1 MILDHL
7 EHADQYLPLHLH
19 FRDAF
24 TFLQNTQLAKLPDGR
39 TEIEGDA
46 VYAMVVREDGRGQ
59 AGARLESHQR
69 TIDIQ
74 YAVSGEE
81 VIGWSPAGTA
91 HPGEGYDAEKDV
103 DLHEGTPLAW
113 LPTPPGA
120 FAVFFPQDLHAPL
133 AGSGPLVKVVV
144 KVRL

>member
-1 MILDHL
+1 MILDCL
-7 EHADQYLPLHLH
+7 AYADRLAPLHPR
-19 FRDAF
+19 FQDSFAF
-24 TFLQNTQLAKLPDGR
+24 LRNTALADLPDGR
-39 TEIEGDA
+39 TEIDGDA
-46 VYAMVVREDGRGQ
+46 VYAMVVREDGRGK

-69 TIDIQ
+69 AIDIQ
-74 YAVSGEE
+74 YAVRGDE

-103 DLHEGTPLAW
+103 DLHAGTPLAW

-120 FAVFFPQDLHAPL
+120 FAIFFPQDLHAPL

-144 KVRL
+144 KVGL